1 MKRIFYLLFTMLCF
15 EGAAQPLSIKERI
28 SLSTAKTVSLIFPSH
43 VQSIDRGSDLIIVQ
57 KATENIVKVKAVKDS
72 FPETNLTII
81 TADGKLYSLI
91 LDFKKDPSILVW
103 NFNDSSS
110 IKTQHPMEV
119 LINRVRQS
127 KNHLP
132 GMKYRSGQVSL
143 QWLGWYI
150 NVFLWLPVA
159 NIFGAIIGKIQERM
173 FLSSMT
179 HMPGAI
185 NVNDAVYLIFML
197 IAIVGYCTVPSVAN
211 YIVNAGGGHALVQKV
226 TSMGSMAVKGISGS
240 MSADSFGNAA
250 SRMSNSMSDNG
261 LSNGYFKEKK

>member
-150 NVFLWLPVA
+150 HDQTLFCKIKLTNRSP
-159 NIFGAIIGKIQERM
+159 IGFDMDQLQLYIRDHQLSKRTATQE
-173 FLSSMT
+173 
-179 HMPGAI
+179 
-185 NVNDAVYLIFML
+185 
-197 IAIVGYCTVPSVAN
+197 
-211 YIVNAGGGHALVQKV
+211 LVQRPLF
-226 TSMGSMAVKGISGS
+226 ISG
-240 MSADSFGNAA
+240 DTGTLKA
-250 SRMSNSMSDNG
+250 SSSRIWVLVLDKFTLPDDKHFAIEILEKNG
-261 LSNGYFKEKK
+261 GRHLYLRIYHRQLIRAKEL